1 MPNDISELPKW
12 AQTHIATIEADR
24 ALLKLKVDALAR
36 ADELIQGDLLPPSES
51 GVLSKGWDFG
61 IHGLL
66 SGYGGSSE
74 IAFKACSSCV
84 GHGNGGWERTTTQG
98 VKVLFT
104 TKKLALLAA
113 RSNFLGWFEGRL
125 VLLEKMIQR
134 EEA

>member
-1 MPNDISELPKW
+1 
-12 AQTHIATIEADR
+12 
-24 ALLKLKVDALAR
+24 
-36 ADELIQGDLLPPSES
+36 LPPSES

-74 IAFKACSSCV
+74 IAFKACSSCT
-84 GHGNGGWERTTTQG
+84 GHGSGWERTSTSG
-98 VKVLFT
+98 KRALFS

-113 RSNFLGWFEGRL
+113 RSNFLNWVEGQL

-134 EEA
+134 EEE